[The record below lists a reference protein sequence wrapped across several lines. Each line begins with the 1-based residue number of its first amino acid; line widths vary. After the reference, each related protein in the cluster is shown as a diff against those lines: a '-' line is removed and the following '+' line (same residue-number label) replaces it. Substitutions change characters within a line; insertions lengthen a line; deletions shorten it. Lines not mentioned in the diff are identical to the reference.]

1 MYKKSFYRFLK
12 TFQLIIRIKSVY
24 SPDLQ
29 ENVGG
34 VIFRTIVKRLIKIL
48 NFFSLYLAL

>member
-12 TFQLIIRIKSVY
+12 TFQLIIIIKFFY
-24 SPDLQ
+24 FPDLQ

-34 VIFRTIVKRLIKIL
+34 VIFRAIVKRLIKCFIFL
-48 NFFSLYLAL
+48 SLYLAL